1 MKREDITKVFPEAT
15 KEQIDEVLNLNGADI
30 GRAKGDRETLE
41 GELATA
47 RSTITQLR
55 ETVGKFDGIDA
66 EALKKSVAD
75 WEKKYNDDTA
85 QLKLSAA
92 VDRALFA
99 SGARNPRLISAA
111 IDKSKLKLDGET
123 LSGLSEQLEALK
135 KSDPYLFAGA
145 LTSDKG
151 TGGLS
156 LGGGAPDLSALS
168 DEEYYAAVLKKST

>member
-66 EALKKSVAD
+66 EEPKKSV
-75 WEKKYNDDTA
+75 DD
-85 QLKLSAA
+85 
-92 VDRALFA
+92 
-99 SGARNPRLISAA
+99 
-111 IDKSKLKLDGET
+111 
-123 LSGLSEQLEALK
+123 
-135 KSDPYLFAGA
+135 
-145 LTSDKG
+145 
-151 TGGLS
+151 
-156 LGGGAPDLSALS
+156 
-168 DEEYYAAVLKKST
+168 